1 MKKKEFDFH
10 NIIWYM
16 ILFSILGLFIETIY
30 GYVSTGILESRKGLI
45 LGPFCPIYG
54 IGAAFF
60 IVLLSDYK
68 ESKVKLFIMGA
79 IAGTIFEYICSYI
92 LQVIYGSM
100 FWDYSYATYQINGR
114 VSLTYTVFWG
124 ILAVLLVKYLKPQMD
139 KIINKIPSKFWDKA
153 ITIFLIVDIALTIL
167 GVTVYMNR
175 AEKKYKNELI
185 NETVLD
191 KIFNDNIMSFIFPN
205 LRFTDEVGN
214 SIMVRDILNEVT
226 NQ

>member
-1 MKKKEFDFH
+1 MKKKEFTFH

-16 ILFSILGLFIETIY
+16 ILFSILGLLIETIY

-60 IVLLSDYK
+60 IVLLSEYK
-68 ESKVKLFIMGA
+68 ESKIKLFIMGA

-100 FWDYSYATYQINGR
+100 FWDYSYTPYQINGR
-114 VSLTYTVFWG
+114 VSLTYTVSWG
-124 ILAVLLVKYLKPQMD
+124 ILAVLLIKYIKPQFD
-139 KIINKIPSKFWDKA
+139 KVIEKIPSKLWNKI
-153 ITIFLIVDIALTIL
+153 ITAFLILDIALTIL

-175 AEKKYKNELI
+175 AEKRYNEEEI
-185 NETVLD
+185 YETVLD
-191 KIFNDNIMSFIFPN
+191 KIFNDNLMSFIFPN

-214 SIMVRDILNEVT
+214 SIMVREILKCN
-226 NQ
+226 

>member
-1 MKKKEFDFH
+1 MKKKEFTFH

-16 ILFSILGLFIETIY
+16 ILFSILGLLIETIY

-60 IVLLSDYK
+60 IVLLSEYK

-100 FWDYSYATYQINGR
+100 FWDYSYTTYQINGR

-124 ILAVLLVKYLKPQMD
+124 ILAVLLIKYIKPQFD
-139 KIINKIPSKFWDKA
+139 KVIEKIPSKLWDKI
-153 ITIFLIVDIALTIL
+153 ITAFLILDIALTIL

-175 AEKKYKNELI
+175 AEKRYNEEEI

-191 KIFNDNIMSFIFPN
+191 KIFNDNLMSFIFPN
-205 LRFTDEVGN
+205 LRLTDEVGN
-214 SIMVRDILNEVT
+214 SIMVREILNEGT
-226 NQ
+226 IQ

>member
-10 NIIWYM
+10 KIIWYM
-16 ILFSILGLFIETIY
+16 ILFSILGLLIETIY

-60 IVLLSDYK
+60 IVTLSDYK
-68 ESKVKLFIMGA
+68 ASKVKLFIMGA
-79 IAGTIFEYICSYI
+79 IVGTIFEYICSYI

-100 FWDYSYATYQINGR
+100 FWDYSYTTYQINGR

-205 LRFTDEVGN
+205 LRNREELYLIYV
-214 SIMVRDILNEVT
+214 
-226 NQ
+226 

>member
-1 MKKKEFDFH
+1 MKKKEFTFH

-16 ILFSILGLFIETIY
+16 ILFSILGLLIETIY

-60 IVLLSDYK
+60 IVLLSEYK

-100 FWDYSYATYQINGR
+100 FWDYSYTTYQINGR

-124 ILAVLLVKYLKPQMD
+124 MLAVLLVKYLKPQMD

-175 AEKKYKNELI
+175 AEKRYNEEEI

-191 KIFNDNIMSFIFPN
+191 KIFNDNLMSFIFPN

-214 SIMVRDILNEVT
+214 SIMVREILKCN
-226 NQ
+226 